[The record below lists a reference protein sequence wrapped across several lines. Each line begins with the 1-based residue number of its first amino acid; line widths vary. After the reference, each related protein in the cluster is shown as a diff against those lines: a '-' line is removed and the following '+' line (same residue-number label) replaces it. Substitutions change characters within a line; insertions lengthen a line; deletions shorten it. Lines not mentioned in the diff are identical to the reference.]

1 MNRPLL
7 LAALA
12 LLLIL
17 AGALILFAR
26 PSPSAR
32 QAAPITA
39 APAAPDAGAGPANSF
54 IVCPGNPRCP
64 KAEDGQD
71 NQKQGY

>member
-17 AGALILFAR
+17 AGALILLAR
-26 PSPSAR
+26 APSPAG
-32 QAAPITA
+32 QAAPTA
-39 APAAPDAGAGPANSF
+39 AAPIPPDPGAGPTNSF
-54 IVCPGNPRCP
+54 IVCPGHPRCP
-64 KAEDGQD
+64 KGEESEKAAESH
-71 NQKQGY
+71 